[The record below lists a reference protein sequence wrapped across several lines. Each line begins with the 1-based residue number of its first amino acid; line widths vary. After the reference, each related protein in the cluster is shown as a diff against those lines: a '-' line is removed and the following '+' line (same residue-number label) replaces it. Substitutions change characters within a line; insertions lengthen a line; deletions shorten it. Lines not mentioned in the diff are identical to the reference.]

1 MKFDSKI
8 KLFVTSIAISTAVM
22 SPYAAIAGDGP
33 YVVSGNQHILMG
45 ITLDEAAVRAALPK
59 GLEPAEG
66 ITGGLNV
73 YKSKGGEGVAAY
85 DRTYVWVDLKGLD
98 SVNGAKGRYILWA
111 ATSTG
116 PGKLKKAG
124 NIEVKGDT
132 AMSKDGSD
140 ITSVTTINGKPIM
153 KTAIKLG
160 DGPKCGPAAGSI
172 NYPSLPDPSDGF
184 VMTQYTFSASICG
197 ASPVSAEVMVDGDH
211 PLAQFKPQKITW
223 AAFAPKLSFSGSPL
237 IPIKMKAK

>member
-1 MKFDSKI
+1 MNSN
-8 KLFVTSIAISTAVM
+8 STLKRFAMSFSLAAVM
-22 SPYAAIAGDGP
+22 LSPLAANAGDEP
-33 YVVSGNQHILMG
+33 YVVSGNQHIMVG

-66 ITGGLNV
+66 ISGGLNV
-73 YKSKGGEGVAAY
+73 YNSNGGEGVPAY
-85 DRTYVWVDLKGLD
+85 GRSYVWVDLKGHD
-98 SVNGAKGRYILWA
+98 SVNGAKARYILWA

-116 PGKLKKAG
+116 PGKLKAAG

-132 AMSKDGSD
+132 AISKDGGNLTG
-140 ITSVTTINGKPIM
+140 ITTVDGKQIM

-160 DGPKCGPAAGSI
+160 DGAKCDPAAGSI
-172 NYPSLPDPSDGF
+172 NYPSLSKTKGSM

-197 ASPVSAEVMVDGDH
+197 AAPISTEIMVDADH
-211 PLAQFKPQKITW
+211 PLAKFKPQKVTW

-237 IPIKMKAK
+237 IPIKMMEK

>member
-1 MKFDSKI
+1 MNFHG
-8 KLFVTSIAISTAVM
+8 KLKLYAMSAAASTVMLSPIAAL
-22 SPYAAIAGDGP
+22 AGDGP
-33 YVVSGNQHILMG
+33 YVVSGNQHIMVG

-73 YKSKGGEGVAAY
+73 YNSKGGEGVEAY
-85 DRTYVWVDLKGLD
+85 GRSYVWVDLKGHD

-116 PGKLKKAG
+116 PGKLKAAG
-124 NIEVKGDT
+124 NPEVKGDT
-132 AMSKDGSD
+132 TMNKDGSD
-140 ITSVTTINGKPIM
+140 VTSVTTVNGKQIM

-160 DGPKCGPAAGSI
+160 DGPKCGPAAGSV
-172 NYPSLPDPSDGF
+172 NYPSLPSASEGM
-184 VMTQYTFSASICG
+184 VMTQYTFAASICG
-197 ASPVSAEVMVDGDH
+197 ATPVSAEIMVDGDH
-211 PLAQFKPQKITW
+211 PLAQFKPQKVTW

-237 IPIKMKAK
+237 IPVKMMEK